1 MAGVEQRAFDT
12 AFQRFTRRS
21 AEAAGDTGVLAK
33 EFKALGIGFT
43 NSNGGL
49 KTSEE
54 LFREYADAIKNTA
67 NPAEKLR
74 LAFAAFDT

>member
-1 MAGVEQRAFDT
+1 M
-12 AFQRFTRRS
+12 
-21 AEAAGDTGVLAK
+21 AK